1 MMRRWIAQIGVLCLL
16 VGLFGGCSWEEIVP
30 PDVVTEEPVAL
41 GFQFERPAEGEEFAI
56 LHTDSGDI
64 YVRLFPEQAPKAVEN
79 FKTLAKNGYYDGVI
93 FHRIIEDMFLQTGDP
108 TGTGTGG
115 ESCWGG
121 WFEDEFS
128 DVLGHFRG
136 SLAMAN
142 GGADLNGS
150 QFFINQA
157 GVEMLP
163 VSAERRYYEAH
174 SEELS
179 EYASF
184 EEYFAAKTEY
194 ITGDTIDPAKLTDE
208 ILEAYDIYGGNLA
221 LDSNVRNEGGY
232 TVFGQ
237 VFYGM
242 AVVDALA
249 ATEVDSNNRP
259 TKLVCI
265 DSVDFAVFQSA
276 FYPHITDAEISVK
289 NTVGETAEPFGFQ
302 LEKPQVGE
310 EIAVIHTNV
319 GDMSLRLFPK
329 HAPKAVENFKALVGE
344 KYYDGV
350 SFSVSHGY
358 FAALNEESLSK
369 LHDNTLKKSSFGELF
384 EDEFSASL
392 GNLYGS
398 VAMTNS
404 GADTNGV
411 RFYINSGTHIIDTI
425 AQMREFY
432 ASQTGEIK
440 EFYLDFAAYFAD
452 ECQMDISRV
461 TDEMLAVYEE
471 HGGNISRDGAVSITG
486 GNTVFA
492 QVFDGLDTVKALTEA
507 EVGEDGFTP
516 TSEIVIESIE
526 LTTYKG

>member
-1 MMRRWIAQIGVLCLL
+1 MRRLIALVCTICLL
-16 VGLFGGCSWEEIVP
+16 VGLCGGCSWDEITP
-30 PDVVTEEPVAL
+30 PDVVTEEPVTL

-56 LHTDSGDI
+56 LRTDSGDI

-79 FKTLAKNGYYDGVI
+79 FKTLAKSGYYDGVL
-93 FHRIIEDMFLQTGDP
+93 FHRIMAGKFLQTGDP
-108 TGTGTGG
+108 TGTGNGG

-157 GVEMLP
+157 GVELLP

-174 SEELS
+174 SEELA

-208 ILEAYDIYGGNLA
+208 ILEAYDQYGGNIA
-221 LDSNVRNEGGY
+221 LDGNVKAEGGY

-242 AVVDALA
+242 SVVDTLA
-249 ATEVDSNNRP
+249 EVEVDSNNRP
-259 TKLVCI
+259 TELVCI
-265 DSVDFAVFQSA
+265 DTIDFAVFQSA
-276 FYPHITDAEISVK
+276 FYPHISGAETETK
-289 NTVGETAEPFGFQ
+289 NTVAESDKAFGFQ
-302 LEKPQVGE
+302 LEAPAVGE
-310 EIAVIHTNV
+310 EIAVIHTNQ
-319 GDMSLRLFPK
+319 GDMSVRLFPE
-329 HAPKAVENFKALVGE
+329 HAPKAVENFKALIE
-344 KYYDGV
+344 EHYYDGA
-350 SFSVSHGY
+350 SLSVSPGY
-358 FAALNEESLSK
+358 FAALNEEALSE
-369 LHDNTLKKSSFGELF
+369 LHDGTLKKSSFGELF

-398 VAMTNS
+398 LAMTNS
-404 GADTNGV
+404 GPNTNGV
-411 RFYINSGTHIIDTI
+411 RFYINNGKSVSDTI
-425 AQMREFY
+425 AQIREFY
-432 ASQTGEIK
+432 DSQQGEIK
-440 EFYLDFAAYFAD
+440 EFYLDFASYFAD
-452 ECQMDISRV
+452 ETQLDIGRV

-471 HGGNISRDGAVSITG
+471 HGGNISRDGAYSVTG

-492 QVFDGLDTVKALTEA
+492 QVFDGLDTVAAITEA
-507 EVGEDGFTP
+507 EIGEDGYTP
-516 TSEIVIESIE
+516 VDKIVIESIE
-526 LTTYKG
+526 LTTYEG